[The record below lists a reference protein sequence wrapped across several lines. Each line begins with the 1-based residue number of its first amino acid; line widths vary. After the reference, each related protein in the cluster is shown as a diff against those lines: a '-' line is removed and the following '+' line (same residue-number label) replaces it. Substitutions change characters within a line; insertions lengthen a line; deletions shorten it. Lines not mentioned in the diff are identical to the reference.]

1 MSYQEDE
8 GEANATHSSSFAEMP
23 TALSKHLRMLRFLGW
38 PSIFNHLQR
47 NVILTIMDVEPYQ
60 GWVPHRQR
68 RRAHCPQSRICKQ
81 NRLRMEI
88 MGRRK
93 WHGDPWLGFPGAGE
107 MLICPGSSC
116 RSAGQSAPRSLLW
129 RWWSTGRSAHTSW
142 WCWSRSCLKIPSSP
156 FPRYKEKAS
165 SSHRVLPPVPDQRIL
180 TFLVKEWSESKYV
193 SESYKPRNVF
203 SGPWS
208 FTYKSLQK
216 ALHTKSLTYKSFTY

>member
-23 TALSKHLRMLRFLGW
+23 TTLSKHLRMLRS
-38 PSIFNHLQR
+38 SILNHLHR
-47 NVILTIMDVEPYQ
+47 NVILTIMDIEPYQ
-60 GWVPHRQR
+60 GWVLHKQR
-68 RRAHCPQSRICKQ
+68 RQAHCPQSRICKQ

-116 RSAGQSAPRSLLW
+116 RSAGQSAP
-129 RWWSTGRSAHTSW
+129 TSR
-142 WCWSRSCLKIPSSP
+142 WCWSRSCLKIPSSL

-180 TFLVKEWSESKYV
+180 TFLVKEWPESKYV

-203 SGPWS
+203 SDPWS